1 VVAHFPYIRANGHC
15 SIHFSLAGNSST
27 HVEHMVQKGMVWID
41 CLRTKPNAWLSFY
54 LQFFSGITRCLV
66 TVCMLPVKL
75 DKSFQRVY
83 EKALPL
89 LGVSCKIKKEWKSL
103 PEMYQGLA
111 LPNFHLVA
119 LLEKVSFLLGNWGFF
134 GQAHSDALA
143 MAYYNFLSR

>member
-1 VVAHFPYIRANGHC
+1 
-15 SIHFSLAGNSST
+15 
-27 HVEHMVQKGMVWID
+27 
-41 CLRTKPNAWLSFY
+41 
-54 LQFFSGITRCLV
+54 
-66 TVCMLPVKL
+66 MLPVKL